1 MSILNSIVRSDTFL
15 LKTINSSLKCRFFDI
30 TLPIITC
37 LSSKSF
43 LTLIGLFF
51 LLSSNPLM
59 HLLGIKYTMAIIFS
73 TTLTQIIK
81 RTVNRCRPFLTVKNL
96 SIKKI
101 GIDKY
106 SFPSGHTVSAF
117 TLGAMI
123 SLFYPAVTC
132 ICIVIA
138 CLVGISRIYLGV
150 HYPSDVLIGA
160 ILGSLSSFFMFYLI

>member
-1 MSILNSIVRSDTFL
+1 
-15 LKTINSSLKCRFFDI
+15 
-30 TLPIITC
+30 
-37 LSSKSF
+37 
-43 LTLIGLFF
+43 
-51 LLSSNPLM
+51 M
-59 HLLGIKYTMAIIFS
+59 HLLGIKYTIAIIFS
-73 TTLTQIIK
+73 TTITQIIK
-81 RTVNRCRPFLTVKNL
+81 RTVNRCRPFLTIKNL
-96 SIKKI
+96 NIRKI

-132 ICIVIA
+132 ICILIA

-160 ILGSLSSFFMFYLI
+160 ILGSISSFFIFYLI